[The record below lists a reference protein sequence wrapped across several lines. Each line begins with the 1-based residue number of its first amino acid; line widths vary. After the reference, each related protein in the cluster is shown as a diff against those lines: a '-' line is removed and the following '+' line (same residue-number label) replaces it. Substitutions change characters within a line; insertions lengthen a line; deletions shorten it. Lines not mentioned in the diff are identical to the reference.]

1 MTLAPPLRPD
11 HDPAVLAAAA
21 AALGPRSLTFRVGD
35 GSVTYESDGSTIT
48 SREGGAVGDTVV
60 ALDAH
65 AWDDF
70 IAQMRTFVNLF
81 LTNGVTIETGSF
93 DQVADWD
100 PALKYLHAGIPPYDP
115 ARADLRGRDPRA
127 VMSLNDSDDE
137 LRAQLTTMGYLLV
150 RGVFTADEMARA
162 NEEVDRLAAL
172 ARKGDDQSWWAVD
185 ASGADV
191 LCRLVYASL
200 RSEHLASLE
209 HDPRVV
215 RLGTLLSPDLALYP
229 DRMEGA
235 SVLLKVGGETQGL
248 SNIPWHQD
256 CGMGGHAVYCPSA
269 LVGMWLTGSSAETG
283 NLKVV
288 PGSHGQSLHY
298 GWANRKDVPVVDID
312 TEPGDVTVHIADVM
326 HASPKPT
333 GAGGR
338 RTMYVDFYPPKIAEH
353 VGPGQAF
360 NDIVRNR
367 TQEVGALA

>member
-1 MTLAPPLRPD
+1 MAPPPPATL
-11 HDPAVLAAAA
+11 DPAVVAAAA
-21 AALGPRSLTFRVGD
+21 ASLGARSLTFRVGT
-35 GSVTYESDGSTIT
+35 GSVTYESDGTAIT
-48 SREGGAVGDTVV
+48 TRDGGPDGDTVV
-60 ALDAH
+60 ILDAD
-65 AWDDF
+65 AWADLA
-70 IAQMRTFVNLF
+70 AQMRTFVNLF
-81 LTNGVTIETGSF
+81 LTGGLTVEKGTF

-127 VMSLNDSDDE
+127 VLTLDDSDDE
-137 LRAQLTTMGYLLV
+137 LRAQLMTMGYLHV
-150 RGVFTADEMARA
+150 RGVFTPDEMEHA
-162 NEEVDRLAAL
+162 NAEVDRLAAL
-172 ARKGDDQSWWAVD
+172 ARRGDDQSWWAVD
-185 ASGADV
+185 ESGADV

-200 RSEHLASLE
+200 RSDHLASLE

-215 RLGTLLSPDLALYP
+215 RLGTLLDPELRLYP

-248 SNIPWHQD
+248 ANIPWHQD

-269 LVGMWLTGSSAETG
+269 LVGIWLTGSSPEIG

-298 GWANRKDVPVVDID
+298 GWANRDDVPVVDVD

-338 RTMYVDFYPPKIAEH
+338 RTMYVDFYPPKIAAH

>member
-1 MTLAPPLRPD
+1 M
-11 HDPAVLAAAA
+11 
-21 AALGPRSLTFRVGD
+21 
-35 GSVTYESDGSTIT
+35 TYESDGAAIT
-48 SREGGAVGDTVV
+48 TREDGPDGDTVV
-60 ALDAH
+60 TLDRA
-65 AWDDF
+65 AWDDLV
-70 IAQMRTFVNLF
+70 AQLRTFVNLF
-81 LTNGVTIETGSF
+81 LTDGLTITEGTF
-93 DQVADWD
+93 DRVADWD

-127 VMSLNDSDDE
+127 VLSFDDSDDE
-137 LRAQLTTMGYLLV
+137 FRAQLTTMGYLHV
-150 RGVFTADEMARA
+150 RGVFSAEEMDRADA
-162 NEEVDRLAAL
+162 EVDRLAAL
-172 ARKGDDQSWWAVD
+172 ARKGDDRSWWAVD
-185 ASGADV
+185 AAGDDV

-200 RSEHLASLE
+200 RSELLSALE
-209 HDPRVV
+209 RDPRVA
-215 RLGTLLSPDLALYP
+215 RLGMLLDPDLGLYP

-256 CGMGGHAVYCPSA
+256 CGMGGHAVYCPAA
-269 LVGMWLTGSSAETG
+269 LVGIWLTGSSAETG

-298 GWANRKDVPVVDID
+298 GWANRADVPVVDID

-326 HASPKPT
+326 HASPKPK

-338 RTMYVDFYPPKIAEH
+338 RTMYVDFYPPKLAER